1 MICPDNFLK
10 KEIQICITIYKKYSF
25 CSSNFSKKE
34 IEISITRKLM
44 DKNYF
49 FCSIMTGYRKR

>member
-34 IEISITRKLM
+34 IEISITRKVM
-44 DKNYF
+44 DKN
-49 FCSIMTGYRKR
+49 